1 MKESYDISVLFK
13 VFKRFKK
20 SGPDFDLRRK
30 MMVNEGNLAVPESP
44 ISIYYR
50 LRKRSIVFRVQP
62 KCRDTTVSDVP
73 AFSI

>member
-30 MMVNEGNLAVPESP
+30 MMVNEGKMAVPESP
-44 ISIYYR
+44 ISIY
-50 LRKRSIVFRVQP
+50 
-62 KCRDTTVSDVP
+62 
-73 AFSI
+73 